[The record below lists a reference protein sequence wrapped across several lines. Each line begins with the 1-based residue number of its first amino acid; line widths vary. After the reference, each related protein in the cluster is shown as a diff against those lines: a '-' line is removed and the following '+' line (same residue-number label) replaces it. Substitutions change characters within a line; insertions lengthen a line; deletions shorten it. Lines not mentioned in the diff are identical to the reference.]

1 MFLAAPFSTQ
11 CTSITPLVWLI
22 SAAILMTACKSD
34 GPAPAL
40 PPAQEQATFQLAD
53 GLRIEL
59 VAAEPMVEDPVVISF
74 DEDGRLWVVE
84 MRGFMPNLEM
94 EGEEAPVGRISV
106 LLDHDGDGRM
116 DESVVFLDSLVL
128 PRSLAFVPGG
138 VLVAENKPLWFV
150 EDLDG
155 DLVADRKTLLD
166 SLYGGRGLPEHS
178 PNGLWRNLDNWY
190 YNAKSVLRYKFGNDR
205 RLIADSTEFRG
216 QWGISHDDAGRL
228 FYNYNWSQLHA
239 DLVPPN
245 YFARNPHHE
254 TTSGIDHGLTIDRRV
269 YPIRSN
275 PAVNRGYIPGTLDE
289 EGKLLEFT
297 SACAPLV
304 YRGDA
309 LPLEYRGNAFVCEP
323 AGNLVKRNVVTADG
337 ALLSAHD
344 PQPGAEFLA
353 STDERFRPV
362 WLADG
367 PDGALYIADMYRGV
381 NQHGA
386 YMTDYL
392 KEQIQAR
399 GLEQPIHKGRIWR
412 VAPADWRPVPATKL
426 SEASSGDLIGALS
439 ADNGWRRDAAQRL
452 LVERA
457 DPATAPAL
465 EQLVLSGEKV
475 LGRLHALWTLEG
487 MEQLTPS
494 IALRALDDAHP
505 FVQNAAWRILERFAA
520 TDPGLREQLQA
531 KAKGCWAEAAPET
544 ALQITLSAGCFD
556 RDDKLAL
563 LAPLANRYID
573 IPLMRDAVLSSL
585 QDEEYAFLRQLS
597 KDEQW
602 AQQQLPRQIFFEM
615 LAAAVARKGDAEE
628 LTALLER
635 LDRPESSYGWQAK
648 ALLNGLATQA
658 LQSNARPVTL
668 AKRPDLLARADQYGP
683 ALGKNI
689 ALLAQLF
696 IWPGKEVVQAAE
708 KSQLLDAEGL
718 QAFAKGRSL
727 YLSACAGCHGTDGE
741 GLRRF
746 APPLVNS
753 EWVLG
758 DAKKLAL
765 ILLHG
770 LEGPIDVNGV
780 HYDAPDIL
788 PVMPSHSPLDD
799 KTIANILTYIRNEWG
814 HQAGHVSGRTVSRT
828 RVTSQGRVMPWTA
841 PELAALPEAPEERA
855 Q

>member
-1 MFLAAPFSTQ
+1 MVRAASSRIPPIFLLL
-11 CTSITPLVWLI
+11 SIFLLF
-22 SAAILMTACKSD
+22 TACGPD
-34 GPAPAL
+34 GPSPAL
-40 PPAQEQATFQLAD
+40 SPAAEQATFRLSE

-84 MRGFMPNLEM
+84 MRGFMPNIEM

-155 DLVADRKTLLD
+155 DLVADRRTLLD

-190 YNAKSVLRYKFGNDR
+190 YNAKSVLRYKFGADR

-239 DLVPPN
+239 DLVPAN
-245 YFARNPHHE
+245 YFSRNPNHVP
-254 TTSGIDHGLTIDRRV
+254 TSGIDHGLTIDRRV

-289 EGKLLEFT
+289 AGKLLEFT

-309 LPLEYRGNAFVCEP
+309 LPADYRGNAFVCEP
-323 AGNLVKRNVVTADG
+323 AGNLIKRNVVTADG
-337 ALLSAHD
+337 PVLSAHD
-344 PQPGAEFLA
+344 PHPGTEFLA

-367 PDGALYIADMYRGV
+367 PDGALYIADMYRGI

-392 KEQIQAR
+392 KEQIRER

-412 VAPADWRPVPATKL
+412 VVPADWQPGPATKL
-426 SEASSGDLIGALS
+426 SAATADELIATLS

-457 DPATAPAL
+457 DPASAPAL
-465 EQLVLSGEKV
+465 EGLVLSGEKA

-487 MEQLTPS
+487 MKQLKPA
-494 IALRALDDAHP
+494 IALRALDDP
-505 FVQNAAWRILERFAA
+505 DPMVQSAAWRILGGWAHGV
-520 TDPGLREQLQA
+520 PGLREQLQSRA
-531 KAKGCWAEAAPET
+531 IRDWADAAPET
-544 ALQITLSAGCFD
+544 ALQIALSAGCFD
-556 RDDKLAL
+556 RDEKLTL
-563 LAPLANRYID
+563 LAPLTKRYVD
-573 IPLMRDAVLSSL
+573 VPLMRDAVLSSL
-585 QDEEYAFLRQLS
+585 HDEEYFFLQQLS
-597 KDEQW
+597 GDEQW
-602 AQQQLPRQIFFEM
+602 REQQLPRQIFFEM
-615 LAAAVARKGDAEE
+615 LAGAIARKGDARE
-628 LTALLER
+628 LTALLDR
-635 LDRPESSYGWQAK
+635 LDRPEAAYDWQDK

-658 LQSNARPVTL
+658 PQFKSSPVTL
-668 AKRPDLLARADQYGP
+668 PARPALLAKSDRYGP
-683 ALGKNI
+683 SLRKNI
-689 ALLAQLF
+689 ELLAQLF
-696 IWPGKEVVQAAE
+696 DWPGKEVVAAAE
-708 KSQLLDAEGL
+708 SRQALDEEAL
-718 QAFAKGRSL
+718 AAFAKGRTL
-727 YLSACAGCHGTDGE
+727 YLSACAGCHGADGE
-741 GLRRF
+741 GLKRF
-746 APPLVNS
+746 APPLVHS

-788 PVMPSHSPLDD
+788 PVMPAHSTLDD
-799 KTIANILTYIRNEWG
+799 GTIADILTYIRNEWG
-814 HQAGHVSGRTVSRT
+814 HQAGPVSGRTVGRT

-841 PELAALPEAPEERA
+841 AELAALPEEQEERV